1 MCALH
6 TGLAQ
11 GFLRALDLRRE
22 LARGYRTDVTV
33 DQTRDV
39 IRIVHDDLL
48 SARAQIRKLLHHL
61 IGRFH
66 IQPLA
71 ALRVFK
77 AHACHHDIAVDR
89 VIRLRIV

>member
-1 MCALH
+1 MRAFH

-11 GFLRALDLRRE
+11 GFLRALDLRRK
-22 LARGYRTDVTV
+22 LARGYRTDIAV

-48 SARAQIRKLLHHL
+48 RARAQIRKLFHHL

-66 IQPLA
+66 IQTLA
-71 ALRVFK
+71 ALRVFE
-77 AHACHHDIAVDR
+77 AHARHHDIAVDR